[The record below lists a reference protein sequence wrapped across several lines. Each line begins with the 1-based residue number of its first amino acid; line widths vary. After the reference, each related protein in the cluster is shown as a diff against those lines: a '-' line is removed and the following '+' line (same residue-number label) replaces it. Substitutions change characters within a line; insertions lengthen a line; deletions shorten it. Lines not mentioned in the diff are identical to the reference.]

1 MTSEPY
7 QRDLRDENK
16 QVREHYISWEKKI
29 KKRKEKLENEEGK
42 PCCSAGMT
50 AGREKAVTA
59 PRGGSPTSEGTWEP
73 LQRVLHP
80 EPGSSAARRAHSQR
94 LQL

>member
-1 MTSEPY
+1 MRT
-7 QRDLRDENK
+7 NK
-16 QVREHYISWEKKI
+16 LESITLAGKK
-29 KKRKEKLENEEGK
+29 KKKKKGKVLENEEGK
-42 PCCSAGMT
+42 TCCSAGMT